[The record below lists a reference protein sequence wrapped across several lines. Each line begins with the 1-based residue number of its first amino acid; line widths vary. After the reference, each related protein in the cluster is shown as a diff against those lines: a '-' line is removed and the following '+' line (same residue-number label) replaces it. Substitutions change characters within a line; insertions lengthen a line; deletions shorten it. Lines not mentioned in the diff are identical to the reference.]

1 MLELIFNVLLLL
13 GVIYTMAFHVLE
25 APVALKVQKNPYALQ
40 PNVWPNVI
48 LGLLILCIVLNIIQ
62 IIRKNRGKEDFSLA
76 ALIAGVPGFFKGKVF
91 MGMALVVIMSFILEP
106 LGFMP
111 TCFMLMVAYGLLLG
125 DRKYL
130 RLALVSL
137 LITFVLYVLFSMLLQ
152 VNLPRGTIPFLR
164 DFSLFMERLKS
175 LVM

>member
-48 LGLLILCIVLNIIQ
+48 LGLLILCVVINIIQ
-62 IIRKNRGKEDFSLA
+62 IIRKNRGKKEFSLSY
-76 ALIAGVPGFFKGKVF
+76 LLSGVPAFFKGKVF

-111 TCFMLMVAYGLLLG
+111 ACFLMMLAYGLLLG
-125 DRKYL
+125 DRKYP
-130 RLALVSL
+130 RLVLVSL
-137 LITFVLYVLFSMLLQ
+137 LITFVLYLLFSVLLQ

-164 DFSLFMERLKS
+164 DFSLWLES
-175 LVM
+175 IV